1 MELGAELR
9 EQGRGMAGALLVL
22 GISFAYTVETWRLA
36 VDIPVFHLIGFV
48 VAGLALVVLITRS
61 VGFRSEE
68 DTGAGGADTGLR
80 RNGGSPLWV
89 EFTEIVFQSLFI
101 GYATLALLGV
111 IDLRTP
117 FPVVVRMG
125 LIQVVPLAVGASLAN
140 ELLSGDQEEIP
151 EVGFPR
157 NLGVFALGA
166 VFFSAPIA
174 PTGEIGLIA
183 AQIDWIRVGVL
194 LAVILSVTYLMLYE
208 LEFRGQSRRL
218 QGRSSWRQVG
228 QTCTVTV
235 VGLLVAFGLLVALG
249 GIESEPVATWARR
262 TVVLAFPAA
271 IGASGAR
278 VILG

>member
-1 MELGAELR
+1 MELADELR

-36 VDIPVFHLIGFV
+36 VDVRVVHLLGYVI
-48 VAGLALVVLITRS
+48 AGLALVVVITRS

-68 DTGAGGADTGLR
+68 EDEESGTGPDHRQSTE
-80 RNGGSPLWV
+80 SPLVV
-89 EFTEIVFQSLFI
+89 EFGEVVFQSFFI

-111 IDLRTP
+111 VDLQTP

-125 LIQVVPLAVGASLAN
+125 VIQIVPLAIGAALAN

-151 EVGFPR
+151 EAGFPQ

-166 VFFSAPIA
+166 IFFPAPIA
-174 PTGEIGLIA
+174 PTGDVRLIG
-183 AQIDWIRVGVL
+183 AQLSWVQLGVL
-194 LAVILSVTYLMLYE
+194 LVVTLAVTYLMLYE

-218 QGRSSWRQVG
+218 EGRSHWRQAG
-228 QTCTVTV
+228 QTCIVYA
-235 VGLLVAFGLLVALG
+235 VGLLSALGLLIALG
-249 GIESEPVATWARR
+249 GIETEPFATWVRW
-262 TVVLAFPAA
+262 TVVLAFPAG

>member
-36 VDIPVFHLIGFV
+36 VDISAFHLLGFV

-68 DTGAGGADTGLR
+68 DTGAGGTDTGLR

-117 FPVVVRMG
+117 LPVVVRTG
-125 LIQVVPLAVGASLAN
+125 LIQVVPLAVGAALAN
-140 ELLSGDQEEIP
+140 ELLSGDQEELS
-151 EVGFPR
+151 EAGFPH

-166 VFFSAPIA
+166 IFFSAPIS

-183 AQIDWIRVGVL
+183 AQIDWTRIGVL
-194 LAVILSVTYLMLYE
+194 LVVTFSVAYLMLYE

-218 QGRSSWRQVG
+218 QGRSRWQQVG
-228 QTCTVTV
+228 QTCIVTV
-235 VGLLVAFGLLVALG
+235 VGLVVAFGLLVALG
-249 GIESEPVATWARR
+249 GIDSEPVATWVRR

-271 IGASGAR
+271 VGASGAR
-278 VILG
+278 VIIG

>member
-1 MELGAELR
+1 MELADELR

-36 VDIPVFHLIGFV
+36 VDIPVVHLLGFV

-61 VGFRSEE
+61 VGFRSERASDE
-68 DTGAGGADTGLR
+68 SGTETGLR
-80 RNGGSPLWV
+80 RSGESPLWV
-89 EFTEIVFQSLFI
+89 EFTEIVFQSFFI

-117 FPVVVRMG
+117 VPVIVRTG
-125 LIQVVPLAVGASLAN
+125 LIQIVPLAVGAALAN

-151 EVGFPR
+151 EAEFPR
-157 NLGVFALGA
+157 SLGVFALGA

-174 PTGEIGLIA
+174 PTGEVGLIA
-183 AQIDWIRVGVL
+183 AQISWGQLGVL
-194 LAVILSVTYLMLYE
+194 LVVTLLVTYAMLYE
-208 LEFRGQSRRL
+208 LEFQGQSRRL
-218 QGRSSWRQVG
+218 QGRSRWRQAG
-228 QTCTVTV
+228 QACIVYV

-249 GIESEPVATWARR
+249 GIASEPLATWVRW
-262 TVVLAFPAA
+262 TIVLAFPAA
-271 IGASGAR
+271 VGASGAR